1 MKSYEAILIVKPD
14 LSQDGLDKT
23 LKQIKDIL
31 AKNKASSEDFKEMGK
46 QKMSFPI
53 KKFKEGV
60 YYLVN
65 FDMDPAAITKIK
77 RSFNLNETILRT
89 SIISKG

>member
-1 MKSYEAILIVKPD
+1 MKSYEAIIIVKPD

-23 LKQIKDIL
+23 LKQIKDTL
-31 AKNKASSEDFKEMGK
+31 EKNKVSSEDFKEMGK
-46 QKMSFPI
+46 QRLAFPI

-65 FDMDPAAITKIK
+65 FNMDPAAITNIK

-89 SIISKG
+89 SIVNK

>member
-23 LKQIKDIL
+23 LKQIKDIF
-31 AKNKASSEDFKEMGK
+31 AKNKVSSEDFKEMGK
-46 QKMSFPI
+46 QRMAFPI

-65 FDMDPAAITKIK
+65 FDMDPAAITTIK

-89 SIISKG
+89 LIISKG